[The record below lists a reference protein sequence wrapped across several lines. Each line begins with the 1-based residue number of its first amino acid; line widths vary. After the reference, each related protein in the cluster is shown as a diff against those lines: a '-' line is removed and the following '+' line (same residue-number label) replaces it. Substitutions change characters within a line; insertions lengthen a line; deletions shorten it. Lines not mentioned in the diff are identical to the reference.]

1 MQNKIQDKVIEV
13 LQISPIV
20 PVVVIEDLKDAVP
33 LAQSLIEG
41 GIPIIEVTLR
51 SNCALEAIELI
62 AKNVP
67 KMHVGAGTILN
78 LNQLEQAQN
87 RGAEF
92 LISPGLTPSL
102 LEYAKK
108 KDMPLIPGVSS
119 SSEVMQA
126 LELGYNA
133 LKFFPAEYCGGAKLL
148 NAFNGPFKG
157 VKFCPTGGISVDN
170 MHAYLKLENV
180 LCVGG
185 SWLTPR
191 NLVQNKE
198 WDKIIELCKQAL
210 ANIKT

>member
-1 MQNKIQDKVIEV
+1 MQDKIIEV

-20 PVVVIEDLKDAVP
+20 PVVVIENIKDAVP

-41 GIPIIEVTLR
+41 GIQIIEVTLR
-51 SNCALEAIELI
+51 SSCALEAIELI

-67 KMHVGAGTILN
+67 KMCVGAGTILN
-78 LNQLEQAQN
+78 PTQLEQAQN

-92 LISPGLTPSL
+92 LISPGLTIKL
-102 LEYAKK
+102 LEHAKK

-126 LELGYNA
+126 LELGYSA
-133 LKFFPAEYCGGAKLL
+133 LKFFPAEYCGGVKLL

-157 VKFCPTGGISVDN
+157 VKFCPTGGISADN
-170 MHAYLKLENV
+170 MHSYLNLENV

-185 SWLTPR
+185 SWLTPK
-191 NLVQNKE
+191 NLIQNKE
-198 WDKIIELCKQAL
+198 WDKITEICKRSLAL
-210 ANIKT
+210 R

>member
-1 MQNKIQDKVIEV
+1 MQDKIIEI

-20 PVVVIEDLKDAVP
+20 PVVVIENIKDAVP
-33 LAQSLIEG
+33 LVQSLIEG
-41 GIPIIEVTLR
+41 GIQIIEVTLR
-51 SNCALEAIELI
+51 SSCALEAIELI

-67 KMHVGAGTILN
+67 KMRVGAGTILN
-78 LNQLEQAQN
+78 PTQLEQAQN

-92 LISPGLTPSL
+92 LISPGLTIKL

-126 LELGYNA
+126 LELGYST
-133 LKFFPAEYCGGAKLL
+133 LKFFPAEYCGGVKLL

-157 VKFCPTGGISVDN
+157 VKFCPTGGISTDN
-170 MHAYLKLENV
+170 MRSYLNLENV

-185 SWLTPR
+185 SWLTPK
-191 NLVQNKE
+191 NLIQNKE
-198 WDKIIELCKQAL
+198 WDKITEICKRSLAL
-210 ANIKT
+210 R

>member
-1 MQNKIQDKVIEV
+1 MQDKIIEV

-20 PVVVIEDLKDAVP
+20 PVVVIDNIKDAVP

-41 GIPIIEVTLR
+41 GIQIIEVTLR
-51 SNCALEAIELI
+51 SSCALEAIELI

-67 KMHVGAGTILN
+67 KMRVGAGTILN
-78 LNQLEQAQN
+78 PTQLEQAQN

-92 LISPGLTPSL
+92 LISPGLTIKL

-108 KDMPLIPGVSS
+108 KNMPLIPGVSS

-126 LELGYNA
+126 LELGYSA
-133 LKFFPAEYCGGAKLL
+133 LKFFPAEYCGGVKLL

-170 MHAYLKLENV
+170 MRSYLDLENV

-185 SWLTPR
+185 SWLTPK
-191 NLVQNKE
+191 NLIQNKE
-198 WDKIIELCKQAL
+198 WDKITEICKRAL
-210 ANIKT
+210 ALR

>member
-1 MQNKIQDKVIEV
+1 MQDRIIEV

-20 PVVVIEDLKDAVP
+20 PVVVVENIKDAVP

-41 GIPIIEVTLR
+41 GIHIIEVTLR
-51 SNCALEAIELI
+51 SSCALEAIELI

-67 KMHVGAGTILN
+67 KMCVGAGTILN
-78 LNQLEQAQN
+78 PTQLEQAQN

-92 LISPGLTPSL
+92 LISPGLTIKL

-133 LKFFPAEYCGGAKLL
+133 LKFFPAEYCGGVKLL

-157 VKFCPTGGISVDN
+157 VKFCPTGGISADN
-170 MHAYLKLENV
+170 MRSYLNLENV

-185 SWLTPR
+185 SWLTPK
-191 NLVQNKE
+191 NLIQNKE
-198 WDKIIELCKQAL
+198 WDKITEICKRSLAL
-210 ANIKT
+210 R

>member
-1 MQNKIQDKVIEV
+1 MQDKTIEV

-20 PVVVIEDLKDAVP
+20 PVVVIENIKDAVP
-33 LAQSLIEG
+33 LAQSLVEG
-41 GIPIIEVTLR
+41 GIHIIEVTLR
-51 SNCALEAIELI
+51 SSCALEAIELI

-67 KMHVGAGTILN
+67 KMRVGAGTILN
-78 LNQLEQAQN
+78 PTQLEQAQN

-92 LISPGLTPSL
+92 LISPGLTIKL

-133 LKFFPAEYCGGAKLL
+133 LKFFPAEYCGGVKLL

-157 VKFCPTGGISVDN
+157 VKFCPTGGISADN
-170 MHAYLKLENV
+170 MRSYLSLENV

-185 SWLTPR
+185 SWLTPK
-191 NLVQNKE
+191 NLIQNKE
-198 WDKIIELCKQAL
+198 WDKITEICKRSLAL
-210 ANIKT
+210 R

>member
-1 MQNKIQDKVIEV
+1 MQDKIIEI

-20 PVVVIEDLKDAVP
+20 PVVVVENIKDAVP

-51 SNCALEAIELI
+51 SSCALEAIELI

-67 KMHVGAGTILN
+67 KMRVGAGTILN
-78 LNQLEQAQN
+78 LTQLEQAQN

-92 LISPGLTPSL
+92 LISPGLTIKL
-102 LEYAKK
+102 LEHAKK

-133 LKFFPAEYCGGAKLL
+133 LKFFPAEYCGGVKLL

-157 VKFCPTGGISVDN
+157 VKFCPTGGISADN
-170 MHAYLKLENV
+170 MRSYLALENV
-180 LCVGG
+180 VCVGG
-185 SWLTPR
+185 SWLTPK
-191 NLVQNKE
+191 NLIQNKE
-198 WDKIIELCKQAL
+198 WDKITEICKRAL
-210 ANIKT
+210 ALR

>member
-1 MQNKIQDKVIEV
+1 MQDKTIEV

-20 PVVVIEDLKDAVP
+20 PVVVIEDIKDAVP

-41 GIPIIEVTLR
+41 GIHIIEVTLR
-51 SNCALEAIELI
+51 SSCALEAIELI

-67 KMHVGAGTILN
+67 KMRVGAGTILN
-78 LNQLEQAQN
+78 PTQLEQAQN

-92 LISPGLTPSL
+92 LISPGLTIKL

-133 LKFFPAEYCGGAKLL
+133 LKFFPAEYCGGVKLL

-157 VKFCPTGGISVDN
+157 VKFCPTGGISADN
-170 MHAYLKLENV
+170 MHSYLNLENV

-185 SWLTPR
+185 SWLTPK
-191 NLVQNKE
+191 NLIQNKE
-198 WDKIIELCKQAL
+198 WDKITEICKRSLAL
-210 ANIKT
+210 R

>member
-1 MQNKIQDKVIEV
+1 MQDKIIEV
-13 LQISPIV
+13 LQTSPII
-20 PVVVIEDLKDAVP
+20 PVVVIENIKDAVP
-33 LAQSLIEG
+33 LAQSLVEG
-41 GIPIIEVTLR
+41 GIHIIEVTLR
-51 SNCALEAIELI
+51 SSCALEAIELI

-67 KMHVGAGTILN
+67 KMRVGAGTILN
-78 LNQLEQAQN
+78 PTQLEQAQN

-92 LISPGLTPSL
+92 LISPGLTIKL

-133 LKFFPAEYCGGAKLL
+133 LKFFPAEYCGGVKLL

-157 VKFCPTGGISVDN
+157 VKFCPTGGISADN
-170 MHAYLKLENV
+170 MHSYLNLENV

-185 SWLTPR
+185 SWLTPK
-191 NLVQNKE
+191 NLIQNKE
-198 WDKIIELCKQAL
+198 WDKITEICKRSLAL
-210 ANIKT
+210 R

>member
-1 MQNKIQDKVIEV
+1 MQDKIIEV

-20 PVVVIEDLKDAVP
+20 PVVVIEDVKDAVP
-33 LAQSLIEG
+33 LAQSLVEG
-41 GIPIIEVTLR
+41 GVQIIEVTLR
-51 SNCALEAIELI
+51 SSCALEAIELI
-62 AKNVP
+62 AKNVL
-67 KMHVGAGTILN
+67 KMRVGAGTILN
-78 LNQLEQAQN
+78 PTQLEQAQN

-92 LISPGLTPSL
+92 LISPGLTIKL

-133 LKFFPAEYCGGAKLL
+133 LKFFPAEYCGGVKLL

-157 VKFCPTGGISVDN
+157 VKFCPTGGISTDN
-170 MHAYLKLENV
+170 MHSYLSLENV

-185 SWLTPR
+185 SWLTPK
-191 NLVQNKE
+191 NLIQNKE
-198 WDKIIELCKQAL
+198 WDKITEICKRSLAL
-210 ANIKT
+210 R

>member
-1 MQNKIQDKVIEV
+1 MQDKIIEV

-20 PVVVIEDLKDAVP
+20 PVVIIENIKDAVP
-33 LAQSLIEG
+33 LAQSLVEG
-41 GIPIIEVTLR
+41 GIHIIEVTLR
-51 SNCALEAIELI
+51 SSCALEAIELI

-67 KMHVGAGTILN
+67 KMRVGAGTILN
-78 LNQLEQAQN
+78 PTQLEQAQN

-92 LISPGLTPSL
+92 LISPGLTIKL

-133 LKFFPAEYCGGAKLL
+133 LKFFPAEYCGGVKLL

-157 VKFCPTGGISVDN
+157 VKFCPTGGISADN
-170 MHAYLKLENV
+170 MHSYLNLENV

-185 SWLTPR
+185 SWLTPK
-191 NLVQNKE
+191 NLIQNKE
-198 WDKIIELCKQAL
+198 WDKITEICKRSLAL
-210 ANIKT
+210 R

>member
-1 MQNKIQDKVIEV
+1 MQDKIIEV

-20 PVVVIEDLKDAVP
+20 PVVVIEDIKDAVP
-33 LAQSLIEG
+33 LAQSLVEG
-41 GIPIIEVTLR
+41 GIQIIEVTLR
-51 SNCALEAIELI
+51 SSCALEAIELI

-67 KMHVGAGTILN
+67 KMRVGAGTILN
-78 LNQLEQAQN
+78 PTQLEQAQN

-92 LISPGLTPSL
+92 LISPGLTIKL

-133 LKFFPAEYCGGAKLL
+133 LKFFPAEYCGGVKLL

-157 VKFCPTGGISVDN
+157 VKFCPTGGISADN
-170 MHAYLKLENV
+170 MRSYLNLENV

-185 SWLTPR
+185 SWLTPK
-191 NLVQNKE
+191 NLIQNKE
-198 WDKIIELCKQAL
+198 WDKITEICKRSLAL
-210 ANIKT
+210 R

>member
-1 MQNKIQDKVIEV
+1 MQDKIIEV

-20 PVVVIEDLKDAVP
+20 PVVVIENIKDAVP

-41 GIPIIEVTLR
+41 GIHIIEVTLR
-51 SNCALEAIELI
+51 SSCALEAIELV

-78 LNQLEQAQN
+78 PTQLDQAQN

-92 LISPGLTPSL
+92 LISPGLTIKL

-126 LELGYNA
+126 LELGYSA
-133 LKFFPAEYCGGAKLL
+133 LKFFPAEYCGGVKLL

-157 VKFCPTGGISVDN
+157 VKFCPTGGISADN
-170 MHAYLKLENV
+170 MRSYLNLENV

-185 SWLTPR
+185 SWLTPK
-191 NLVQNKE
+191 NLIQNKE
-198 WDKIIELCKQAL
+198 WDKITEICKRSLAL
-210 ANIKT
+210 R

>member
-1 MQNKIQDKVIEV
+1 MQDKIIEV

-20 PVVVIEDLKDAVP
+20 PVVVIENIKDAVP

-41 GIPIIEVTLR
+41 DIHIIEVTLR
-51 SNCALEAIELI
+51 SSCALEAIELI

-67 KMHVGAGTILN
+67 KMRVGAGTILN
-78 LNQLEQAQN
+78 PTQLEQAQN

-92 LISPGLTPSL
+92 LISPGLTIKF
-102 LEYAKK
+102 LEHAKK

-126 LELGYNA
+126 LELGYSA
-133 LKFFPAEYCGGAKLL
+133 LKFFPAEYCGGVKLL

-157 VKFCPTGGISVDN
+157 VKFCPTGGISADN
-170 MHAYLKLENV
+170 MHSYLNLENV

-185 SWLTPR
+185 SWLTPK
-191 NLVQNKE
+191 NLIQNKE
-198 WDKIIELCKQAL
+198 WDKITEICKRSLAL
-210 ANIKT
+210 R

>member
-1 MQNKIQDKVIEV
+1 MQDKIIEV

-20 PVVVIEDLKDAVP
+20 PVVVIENIKDAVP
-33 LAQSLIEG
+33 LAQSLVEG
-41 GIPIIEVTLR
+41 GIHIIEVTLR
-51 SNCALEAIELI
+51 SSCALEAIELI

-67 KMHVGAGTILN
+67 KMHVGTGTILN
-78 LNQLEQAQN
+78 PTQLEQAQN

-92 LISPGLTPSL
+92 LISPGLTIKL

-133 LKFFPAEYCGGAKLL
+133 LKFFPAEYCGGVKLL

-157 VKFCPTGGISVDN
+157 VKFCPTGGISADN
-170 MHAYLKLENV
+170 MHSYLNLENV

-185 SWLTPR
+185 SWLTPK
-191 NLVQNKE
+191 NLIQNKE
-198 WDKIIELCKQAL
+198 WDKITEICKRSL
-210 ANIKT
+210 VLR

>member
-1 MQNKIQDKVIEV
+1 MQDKIIEI

-20 PVVVIEDLKDAVP
+20 PVVVVENIKDAVP

-51 SNCALEAIELI
+51 SSCALEAIELI

-67 KMHVGAGTILN
+67 KMRVGAGTILN
-78 LNQLEQAQN
+78 LTQLEQAQN

-92 LISPGLTPSL
+92 LISPGLTIKL

-133 LKFFPAEYCGGAKLL
+133 LKFFPAEYCGGVKLL

-157 VKFCPTGGISVDN
+157 VKFCPTGGVSVDN
-170 MHAYLKLENV
+170 MRSYLALENV
-180 LCVGG
+180 VCVGG
-185 SWLTPR
+185 SWLTPKD
-191 NLVQNKE
+191 LIQNKE
-198 WDKIIELCKQAL
+198 WDKITEICKRAL
-210 ANIKT
+210 ALR

>member
-1 MQNKIQDKVIEV
+1 MQDKIIEV

-20 PVVVIEDLKDAVP
+20 PVVVIENIKDAVP
-33 LAQSLIEG
+33 LAQSLVEG
-41 GIPIIEVTLR
+41 GIQIIEVTLR
-51 SNCALEAIELI
+51 SSCALEAIGLI
-62 AKNVP
+62 VKNVP
-67 KMHVGAGTILN
+67 KMRVGAGTILN
-78 LNQLEQAQN
+78 STQLEQAQN

-92 LISPGLTPSL
+92 LISPGLTIKL

-133 LKFFPAEYCGGAKLL
+133 LKFFPAEYCGGVKLL

-157 VKFCPTGGISVDN
+157 VKFCPTGGISADN
-170 MHAYLKLENV
+170 MHSYLNLENV

-185 SWLTPR
+185 SWLTPK
-191 NLVQNKE
+191 NLIQNKE
-198 WDKIIELCKQAL
+198 WDKITEICKRSLAL
-210 ANIKT
+210 R

>member
-1 MQNKIQDKVIEV
+1 MQDKIIEV

-20 PVVVIEDLKDAVP
+20 PVVVIENIKDAVP

-51 SNCALEAIELI
+51 SSCALEAIELI

-67 KMHVGAGTILN
+67 KMRVGVGTILN
-78 LNQLEQAQN
+78 PTQLEQAQN

-92 LISPGLTPSL
+92 LISPGLTIKL

-133 LKFFPAEYCGGAKLL
+133 LKFFPAEYCGGVKLL

-157 VKFCPTGGISVDN
+157 VKFCPTGGISTDN
-170 MHAYLKLENV
+170 MRSYLDLENV

-185 SWLTPR
+185 SWLTPKD
-191 NLVQNKE
+191 LIQNKE
-198 WDKIIELCKQAL
+198 WDKITEICKRAL
-210 ANIKT
+210 A

>member
-1 MQNKIQDKVIEV
+1 MQDKIIEV

-20 PVVVIEDLKDAVP
+20 PVVVVENIKDAVP

-41 GIPIIEVTLR
+41 GIHIIEVTLR
-51 SNCALEAIELI
+51 SSCALEAIELI

-67 KMHVGAGTILN
+67 KMRVGAGTILN
-78 LNQLEQAQN
+78 PTQLEQAQN

-92 LISPGLTPSL
+92 LISPGLTIKL

-108 KDMPLIPGVSS
+108 KDKPLIPGISS

-133 LKFFPAEYCGGAKLL
+133 LKFFPAEYCGGVKLL

-157 VKFCPTGGISVDN
+157 VKFCPTGGISADN
-170 MHAYLKLENV
+170 MRSYLNLENV

-185 SWLTPR
+185 SWLTPK
-191 NLVQNKE
+191 NLIQNKE
-198 WDKIIELCKQAL
+198 WDKITEICKRSLAL
-210 ANIKT
+210 R

>member
-1 MQNKIQDKVIEV
+1 MQDRIIEV

-20 PVVVIEDLKDAVP
+20 PVVVIENIKDAVP

-41 GIPIIEVTLR
+41 GIHIIEVTLR
-51 SNCALEAIELI
+51 SSCALEAIELI

-67 KMHVGAGTILN
+67 KMRVGAGTILN
-78 LNQLEQAQN
+78 PTQLEQAQN

-92 LISPGLTPSL
+92 LISPGLTIKL

-133 LKFFPAEYCGGAKLL
+133 LKFFPAEYCGGVKLL

-157 VKFCPTGGISVDN
+157 VKFCPTGGISADN
-170 MHAYLKLENV
+170 MHSYLNLENV

-185 SWLTPR
+185 SWLTSK
-191 NLVQNKE
+191 NLIQNKE
-198 WDKIIELCKQAL
+198 WDKIIEICKRSLAL
-210 ANIKT
+210 R

>member
-1 MQNKIQDKVIEV
+1 MQDKIIEV

-20 PVVVIEDLKDAVP
+20 PVVVIEDIKDAVP

-41 GIPIIEVTLR
+41 GIHIIEVTLR
-51 SNCALEAIELI
+51 SSCALEAIELI

-67 KMHVGAGTILN
+67 KMRVGAGTILN
-78 LNQLEQAQN
+78 PTQLEQAQN

-92 LISPGLTPSL
+92 LISPGLTIKL

-108 KDMPLIPGVSS
+108 KDMPLISGVSS

-126 LELGYNA
+126 LELGYSA
-133 LKFFPAEYCGGAKLL
+133 LKFFPAEYCGGVKLL

-157 VKFCPTGGISVDN
+157 VKFCPTGGISTDN
-170 MHAYLKLENV
+170 MRSYLNLENV

-185 SWLTPR
+185 SWLTPK
-191 NLVQNKE
+191 NLIQNKE
-198 WDKIIELCKQAL
+198 WDKITEICKRSLAL
-210 ANIKT
+210 R

>member
-1 MQNKIQDKVIEV
+1 MQDRIIEV

-20 PVVVIEDLKDAVP
+20 PVVVIENIKDAVP
-33 LAQSLIEG
+33 LAQSLVEG
-41 GIPIIEVTLR
+41 GIQIIEVTLR
-51 SNCALEAIELI
+51 SSCALEAIELI

-67 KMHVGAGTILN
+67 KMRVGAGTILN
-78 LNQLEQAQN
+78 PTQLEQAQN

-92 LISPGLTPSL
+92 LISPGLTIKL

-133 LKFFPAEYCGGAKLL
+133 LKFFPAEYCGGVKLL

-157 VKFCPTGGISVDN
+157 VKFCPTGGISADN
-170 MHAYLKLENV
+170 MRSYLNLENV

-185 SWLTPR
+185 SWLTPK
-191 NLVQNKE
+191 NLIQNKE
-198 WDKIIELCKQAL
+198 WDKITEICKRSLAL
-210 ANIKT
+210 R

>member
-1 MQNKIQDKVIEV
+1 MQDKIIEV

-20 PVVVIEDLKDAVP
+20 PVVVIENIKDAVP

-41 GIPIIEVTLR
+41 GIHIIEVTLR
-51 SNCALEAIELI
+51 SSCALEAIELI

-67 KMHVGAGTILN
+67 KMRVGAGTILN
-78 LNQLEQAQN
+78 PTQLEQAQN

-92 LISPGLTPSL
+92 LISPGLTIKL

-126 LELGYNA
+126 LEVGYSA
-133 LKFFPAEYCGGAKLL
+133 LKFFPAEYCGGVKLL

-157 VKFCPTGGISVDN
+157 VKFCPTGGISADN
-170 MHAYLKLENV
+170 MHSYLNLENV

-185 SWLTPR
+185 SWLTPK
-191 NLVQNKE
+191 NLIQNKE
-198 WDKIIELCKQAL
+198 WDKITEICKRSLAL
-210 ANIKT
+210 R

>member
-1 MQNKIQDKVIEV
+1 MQNKIQDKVLEV

-33 LAQSLIEG
+33 LAQSLVEG

-67 KMHVGAGTILN
+67 KMRVGAGTILN
-78 LNQLEQAQN
+78 SNQLEQAQN

-157 VKFCPTGGISVDN
+157 VKFCPTGGISMDN

-185 SWLTPR
+185 SWLTPK

-198 WDKIIELCKQAL
+198 WDKIVEICKQAL
-210 ANIKT
+210 A

>member
-1 MQNKIQDKVIEV
+1 MQDKIIEV

-20 PVVVIEDLKDAVP
+20 PVVVIEDIKDAVP

-41 GIPIIEVTLR
+41 GIHIIEVTLR
-51 SNCALEAIELI
+51 SSCALEAIELI

-67 KMHVGAGTILN
+67 KMRVGAGTILN
-78 LNQLEQAQN
+78 PTQLEQAQN

-92 LISPGLTPSL
+92 LISPGLTIKL

-133 LKFFPAEYCGGAKLL
+133 LKFFPAEYCGGVKLL

-157 VKFCPTGGISVDN
+157 VKFCPTGGVSADN
-170 MHAYLKLENV
+170 MHSYLNLENV

-185 SWLTPR
+185 SWLTPK
-191 NLVQNKE
+191 NLIQNKE
-198 WDKIIELCKQAL
+198 WDKITEICKRSLAL
-210 ANIKT
+210 R

>member
-1 MQNKIQDKVIEV
+1 MQDKIMEI

-20 PVVVIEDLKDAVP
+20 PVVVIENIKDAVP

-51 SNCALEAIELI
+51 SSCALEAIELI

-67 KMHVGAGTILN
+67 KMRVGAGTILN
-78 LNQLEQAQN
+78 PTQLEQAQN

-102 LEYAKK
+102 LEHAKK

-133 LKFFPAEYCGGAKLL
+133 LKFFPAEYCGGVKLL

-157 VKFCPTGGISVDN
+157 VKFCPTGGISADN
-170 MHAYLKLENV
+170 MRSYLNLENV

-185 SWLTPR
+185 SWLTPK
-191 NLVQNKE
+191 NLIQNKE
-198 WDKIIELCKQAL
+198 WDKITEICKRAL
-210 ANIKT
+210 VLR

>member
-1 MQNKIQDKVIEV
+1 MQDKIIEI

-20 PVVVIEDLKDAVP
+20 PVVVIEDIKDAVP
-33 LAQSLIEG
+33 LAQSLVEG
-41 GIPIIEVTLR
+41 GIHIIEVTLR
-51 SNCALEAIELI
+51 SSCALEAIELI

-67 KMHVGAGTILN
+67 KMRVGAGTILN
-78 LNQLEQAQN
+78 PTQLEQAQN

-92 LISPGLTPSL
+92 LISPGLTIKL
-102 LEYAKK
+102 LEHAKK

-133 LKFFPAEYCGGAKLL
+133 LKFFPAEYCGGVKLL

-157 VKFCPTGGISVDN
+157 VKFCPTGGISADN
-170 MHAYLKLENV
+170 MHSYLNLENV

-185 SWLTPR
+185 SWLTPK
-191 NLVQNKE
+191 NLIQNKE
-198 WDKIIELCKQAL
+198 WDKITEICKRSLAL
-210 ANIKT
+210 R

>member
-1 MQNKIQDKVIEV
+1 MQNKIQDKVLEV

-33 LAQSLIEG
+33 LAQSLVDG

-67 KMHVGAGTILN
+67 KMRVGAGTILN
-78 LNQLEQAQN
+78 SNQLEQAQN

-185 SWLTPR
+185 SWLTPK

-198 WDKIIELCKQAL
+198 WDKIVEICKQAL
-210 ANIKT
+210 A

>member
-1 MQNKIQDKVIEV
+1 MQDKIIEV

-20 PVVVIEDLKDAVP
+20 PVVVIENIKDAVP

-41 GIPIIEVTLR
+41 GIQIIEVTLR
-51 SNCALEAIELI
+51 SSCALEAIELI

-67 KMHVGAGTILN
+67 KMRVGAGTILN
-78 LNQLEQAQN
+78 PTQLEQAQN

-92 LISPGLTPSL
+92 LISPGLTIKL
-102 LEYAKK
+102 LEHAKK

-133 LKFFPAEYCGGAKLL
+133 LKFFPAEYCGGVKLL

-157 VKFCPTGGISVDN
+157 VKFCPTGGISADN
-170 MHAYLKLENV
+170 MHSYLNLENV

-185 SWLTPR
+185 SWLTSK
-191 NLVQNKE
+191 NLIQNKE
-198 WDKIIELCKQAL
+198 WDKITEICKRSLAL
-210 ANIKT
+210 R

>member
-1 MQNKIQDKVIEV
+1 MQDKIIEV

-20 PVVVIEDLKDAVP
+20 PVVVIEDLNDAVP

-51 SNCALEAIELI
+51 SSCALEAIELI

-67 KMHVGAGTILN
+67 KMRVGAGTILN
-78 LNQLEQAQN
+78 LTQLEQAQN

-92 LISPGLTPSL
+92 LISPGLTIKL
-102 LEYAKK
+102 LEHAKK
-108 KDMPLIPGVSS
+108 KNMPLIPGVSS

-133 LKFFPAEYCGGAKLL
+133 LKFFPAEYCGGVKLL

-157 VKFCPTGGISVDN
+157 VKFCPTGGISTDN
-170 MHAYLKLENV
+170 MRSYLNLENV

-185 SWLTPR
+185 SWLTPKD
-191 NLVQNKE
+191 LIKNKE
-198 WDKIIELCKQAL
+198 WDKITEICKRAL
-210 ANIKT
+210 A

>member
-1 MQNKIQDKVIEV
+1 MQDKIIEV
-13 LQISPIV
+13 LQISPII
-20 PVVVIEDLKDAVP
+20 PVVVIEDIKDAVP

-51 SNCALEAIELI
+51 SSCALEAIELI

-67 KMHVGAGTILN
+67 KMRVGAGTILN
-78 LNQLEQAQN
+78 PTQLEQAQN

-92 LISPGLTPSL
+92 LISPGLTIKL
-102 LEYAKK
+102 LEHAKK

-126 LELGYNA
+126 LELGYHA
-133 LKFFPAEYCGGAKLL
+133 LKFFPAEYCGGVKLL

-157 VKFCPTGGISVDN
+157 VKFCPTGGISADN
-170 MHAYLKLENV
+170 MRSYLNLENV

-185 SWLTPR
+185 SWLTPKD
-191 NLVQNKE
+191 LIQNKE
-198 WDKIIELCKQAL
+198 WDKITEICKRAL
-210 ANIKT
+210 A

>member
-1 MQNKIQDKVIEV
+1 MQDRIIEV

-20 PVVVIEDLKDAVP
+20 PVVVIENIKDAVP

-41 GIPIIEVTLR
+41 GIHIIEVTLR
-51 SNCALEAIELI
+51 SSCALEAIELI

-67 KMHVGAGTILN
+67 KMCVGAGTILN
-78 LNQLEQAQN
+78 PTQLEQAQN

-92 LISPGLTPSL
+92 LISPGLTIKL

-133 LKFFPAEYCGGAKLL
+133 LKFFPAEYCGGVKLL

-157 VKFCPTGGISVDN
+157 VKFCPTGGISTDN
-170 MHAYLKLENV
+170 MHSYLNLENV

-185 SWLTPR
+185 SWLTPK
-191 NLVQNKE
+191 NLIQNKE
-198 WDKIIELCKQAL
+198 WDKITEICKRSLAL
-210 ANIKT
+210 R

>member
-1 MQNKIQDKVIEV
+1 MQDKIIEI
-13 LQISPIV
+13 LQISPII
-20 PVVVIEDLKDAVP
+20 PVVVIEDIKDAVP

-41 GIPIIEVTLR
+41 GIHIIEVTLR
-51 SNCALEAIELI
+51 SSCALEAIELI

-67 KMHVGAGTILN
+67 KMRVGVGTILN
-78 LNQLEQAQN
+78 PTQLEQAQN

-92 LISPGLTPSL
+92 LISPGLTIKL

-133 LKFFPAEYCGGAKLL
+133 LKFFPAEYCGGVKLL

-157 VKFCPTGGISVDN
+157 VKFCPTGGISADN
-170 MHAYLKLENV
+170 MHSYLNLENV

-185 SWLTPR
+185 SWLTPK
-191 NLVQNKE
+191 NLIQNKE
-198 WDKIIELCKQAL
+198 WDKITEICKRSLAL
-210 ANIKT
+210 R

>member
-1 MQNKIQDKVIEV
+1 MQDKIIEV

-20 PVVVIEDLKDAVP
+20 PVVVIENIKDAVP

-51 SNCALEAIELI
+51 SSCALEAIELI

-67 KMHVGAGTILN
+67 KMRVGAGTILN
-78 LNQLEQAQN
+78 PTQLEQAQN

-92 LISPGLTPSL
+92 LISPGLTIKL

-126 LELGYNA
+126 LELGYSA
-133 LKFFPAEYCGGAKLL
+133 LKFFPAEYCGGVKLL

-157 VKFCPTGGISVDN
+157 VKFCPTGGISADN
-170 MHAYLKLENV
+170 MRSYLNLENV

-185 SWLTPR
+185 SWLTPK
-191 NLVQNKE
+191 NLIQNKE
-198 WDKIIELCKQAL
+198 WDKITEICKRAL
-210 ANIKT
+210 ALR